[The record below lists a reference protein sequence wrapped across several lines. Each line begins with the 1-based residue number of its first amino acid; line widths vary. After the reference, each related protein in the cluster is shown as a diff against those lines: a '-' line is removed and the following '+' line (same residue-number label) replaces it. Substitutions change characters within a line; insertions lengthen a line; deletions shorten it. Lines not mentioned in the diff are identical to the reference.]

1 MIEKPLKFV
10 PLSSNGQEKFSVAS
24 FGVWGTGKSRFA
36 GTFPSPIGAVLL
48 DRKSRYSISKAA
60 DEFGKTILVPD
71 VELIRMG
78 NPMQLAMMPDYCN
91 KFMDL
96 PFGAPPPECFKNGPT
111 QSCALHWY
119 RWHVNRV
126 KEAAFRFA
134 EMPDS
139 QCRSIVIDTGS
150 QLAEDMLYANYGR
163 TLKIMPR
170 DRGAYNQE
178 MRNFLN
184 GILSKHFLLT
194 HQAKEIWKGEGDNAK
209 PSGEFRRKGWT
220 DLGYNV
226 NVEIEHYRAS
236 KRDAVDGIVEGE
248 FLVDVTMSQTNP
260 SLHGE
265 RGARLL
271 FGEAITFQN
280 LALKVVEGSEPEDWE

>member
-1 MIEKPLKFV
+1 MIERALKFV

-71 VELIRMG
+71 VELIRVG
-78 NPMQLAMMPDYCN
+78 NPMKVAMLPDYCN
-91 KFMDL
+91 KFLDL
-96 PFGAPPPECFKNGPT
+96 PFGAPEPGC
-111 QSCALHWY
+111 CAMHFY

-184 GILSKHFLLT
+184 GISSKHFLLT

-209 PSGEFRRKGWT
+209 PSGEYRRKGWT

-236 KRDAVDGIVEGE
+236 KRDAVDGIEEGE
-248 FLVDVTMSQTNP
+248 SLVDVTMSQTNP

-265 RGARLL
+265 AGARLL

-280 LALKVVEGSEPEDWE
+280 LALKVVEGSQPEDWE

>member
-1 MIEKPLKFV
+1 MIERALKFV
-10 PLSSNGQEKFSVAS
+10 PLSPNGQEKFSVAS
-24 FGVWGTGKSRFA
+24 FGVCGTGKSRFA

-71 VELIRMG
+71 VELIRVG
-78 NPMQLAMMPDYCN
+78 NPMKVAMLPDYCN
-91 KFMDL
+91 KFLDL
-96 PFGAPPPECFKNGPT
+96 PFGAPEP
-111 QSCALHWY
+111 SCCAMHFY

-184 GILSKHFLLT
+184 SISSKHFLLT

-265 RGARLL
+265 AGARLL

-280 LALKVVEGSEPEDWE
+280 LALKVVEGSQAEDWE